1 MPYSIFQFV
10 ILMEDK
16 FIPAPGHEREGEYA
30 FAGEKSATVFVEGA
44 ASLLNS
50 GAVTLLVL
58 PVLAAVLYA
67 IGYRVAGPLLGLF
80 TLGLFL
86 ARMFGAEA

>member
-1 MPYSIFQFV
+1 MIYSMLQFV

-16 FIPAPGHEREGEYA
+16 FIPAPGHEREGDYT
-30 FAGEKSATVFVEGA
+30 FAGEKSATVFVEGTTA
-44 ASLLNS
+44 LLNS

-58 PVLAAVLYA
+58 PVIAAVLYVS
-67 IGYRVAGPLLGLF
+67 GYRVAGPLLGLF

>member
-1 MPYSIFQFV
+1 MLYSIFQFV
-10 ILMEDK
+10 ISMEDK
-16 FIPAPGHEREGEYA
+16 FIPAPGYEREGEYA

-44 ASLLNS
+44 SSLRKSVAGTFL
-50 GAVTLLVL
+50 GL
-58 PVLAAVLYA
+58 PGRAAGCEA

-80 TLGLFL
+80 TLWLFL